1 VIFFLLSFF
10 FHGFFFLFSVLVIVF
25 LVQSWD
31 LLIGSDAYRTGLE
44 VKSGLESLSLG
55 HARVLYLVLGQL

>member
-1 VIFFLLSFF
+1 MFVLSVFSRGFLIFCA
-10 FHGFFFLFSVLVIVF
+10 GYCF

-31 LLIGSDAYRTGLE
+31 LLIGGDGCRTGLE
-44 VKSGLESLSLG
+44 VKSGLESLNLG

>member
-1 VIFFLLSFF
+1 MIVFCFLI
-10 FHGFFFLFSVLVIVF
+10 FSVLVIVF
-25 LVQSWD
+25 LVQSSD

>member
-1 VIFFLLSFF
+1 M
-10 FHGFFFLFSVLVIVF
+10 LVIVF

-55 HARVLYLVLGQL
+55 HARVLSCTWSIMMHLYLFDQSVSAFLCRD